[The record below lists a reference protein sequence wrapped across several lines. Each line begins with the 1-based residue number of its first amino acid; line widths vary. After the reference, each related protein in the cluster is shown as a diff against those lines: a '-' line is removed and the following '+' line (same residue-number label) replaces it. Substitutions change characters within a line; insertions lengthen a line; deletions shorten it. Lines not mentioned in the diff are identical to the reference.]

1 MESTQNIP
9 TEAGVV
15 AALTLAANKLTPQ
28 IVSAPGGRSFL
39 ITPDHAEVKDV
50 TPAHAGTTFKPDH
63 ISQGVTLQTTKSL
76 GDYLG
81 TFKGPNTILFADI
94 AASRIVGAID
104 YHSAQAADR
113 VKHTATLDL
122 PHSVEWKLWN
132 GIDGK
137 HLSQLDF
144 ARFLDENRDDITSP
158 VAGDLLD
165 VVRDLHA
172 VNTKNTSTSVRLN
185 TDHVDFEV
193 SASTDTRGSKGGK
206 LEIPNAFKLLI
217 PVYFGEPPVAIEARL
232 RWNETDAG
240 IAFGIMLLRKEQVRQ
255 DDFMR
260 VVEQVAEASQLPA
273 VYGRF
278 SS

>member
-1 MESTQNIP
+1 MTSTDHIP

-15 AALTLAANKLTPQ
+15 ATLAKAANSLVPQ
-28 IVSAPGGRSFL
+28 IVSAPGGRSYL
-39 ITPDHAEVKDV
+39 ITPENAEVKDV
-50 TPAHAGTTFKPDH
+50 TPDNAGTTHKPDH
-63 ISQGVTLQTTKSL
+63 IRQGVTLQTTKSL
-76 GDYLG
+76 ADYLG

-104 YHSAQAADR
+104 YHAATKADL

-122 PHSVEWKLWN
+122 PHSVEWKLWT

-144 ARFLDENRDDITSP
+144 ARFLDENRDDITTP
-158 VAGDLLD
+158 DAAALLE
-165 VVRDLHA
+165 VVKDLHA
-172 VNTKNTSTSVRLN
+172 VNTKNTKTSVRLN

-193 SASTDTRGSKGGK
+193 SASTDTRGSTGGR
-206 LEIPNAFKLLI
+206 LEIPNAFKLRI

-240 IAFGIMLLRKEQVRQ
+240 LAFGIMLLRKEQVRQ

-260 VVEQVAEASQLPA
+260 IVGQVSEASTLPA

-278 SS
+278 GS

>member
-1 MESTQNIP
+1 MENLDHIP

-15 AALTLAANKLTPQ
+15 AALTKAAHNLTPT
-28 IVSAPGGRSFL
+28 IISGPDGRSWL
-39 ITPDHAEVKDV
+39 ITPDHAQAQEVTGANATK
-50 TPAHAGTTFKPDH
+50 THKPDH
-63 ISQGVTLQTTKSL
+63 IRQGVTLQTTKSL
-76 GDYLG
+76 GDYLA
-81 TFKGPNTILFADI
+81 TFKASTSLLFADI
-94 AASRIVGAID
+94 TASRIVGAID
-104 YHSAQAADR
+104 YHAADKAEL
-113 VKHTATLDL
+113 VKHTASLDL
-122 PHSVEWKLWN
+122 PHSVEWKLWT

-158 VAGDLLD
+158 DAGALLEI
-165 VVRDLHA
+165 VKDLHA

-206 LEIPNAFKLLI
+206 LEIPNAFRLRI

-232 RWNETDAG
+232 RWNETEG
-240 IAFGIMLLRKEQVRQ
+240 GLAFGIMLLRKEQVRQ

-260 VVEQVAEASQLPA
+260 VVQQVAEASSLPA
-273 VYGRF
+273 VYGKF
-278 SS
+278 GS